1 MNTESDNYI
10 KWLGLL
16 SGPLTR
22 RASEKLAMHAL
33 EQPQSVECLFSV
45 VRTADQVKAS
55 RASWVLG
62 HLWDISPTS
71 LALFK
76 DDIIDIIMSTANE
89 SVRRNFLRVVAD
101 SEPETPVL
109 MALLEHCIEWM
120 ISERHAV
127 AVRCNAMQILYLSC
141 IKEPELSREVKTYI
155 ESCIGFGSAAFK
167 ARGKAILKQ
176 LSLLEQDEVTGDT

>member
-1 MNTESDNYI
+1 MNSESDNCT

-22 RASEKLAMHAL
+22 RASEKLAMNAV
-33 EQPQSVECLFSV
+33 EQPQSIECLFSV

-71 LALFK
+71 LALYM
-76 DDIIDIIMSTANE
+76 DDVVDIIIGTAHE
-89 SVRRNFLRVVAD
+89 SVRRNFLRIVAD
-101 SEPETPVL
+101 SEPETSVL
-109 MALLEHCIEWM
+109 MALFEHCIGCM

-127 AVRCNAMQILYLSC
+127 AVRCNAMQLLYLTC
-141 IKEPELSREVKTYI
+141 KKEPDLSREVKTYI

-167 ARGKAILKQ
+167 ARGKAIVKQ
-176 LSLLEQDEVTGDT
+176 LSLLEQNELAENI